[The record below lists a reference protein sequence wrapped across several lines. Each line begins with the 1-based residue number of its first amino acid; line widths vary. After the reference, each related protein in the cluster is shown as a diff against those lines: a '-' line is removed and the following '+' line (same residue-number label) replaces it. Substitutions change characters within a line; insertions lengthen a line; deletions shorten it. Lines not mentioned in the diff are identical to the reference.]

1 MVDGV
6 TMKAGWEEHYGCAG
20 VTLVDWRRSPCKM
33 SHFNG
38 SILQRYIPICHIFDM
53 LGDSSFDKN
62 DHHHCPYRA
71 P

>member
-6 TMKAGWEEHYGCAG
+6 TMKAGWEEHYGGAG

-38 SILQRYIPICHIFDM
+38 SKLQPKRDQPC
-53 LGDSSFDKN
+53 LEEV
-62 DHHHCPYRA
+62 
-71 P
+71 